1 MCFTSREEELMAR
14 ELRRA
19 EQERESAEPAG
30 EEHSPEAP
38 AADERERERELVAI

>member
-1 MCFTSREEELMAR
+1 MCWTSREEELMAQ

-19 EQERESAEPAG
+19 EEERPASEPVG

-38 AADERERERELVAI
+38 AADEREPELVPA